1 LKTSRFTKDQ
11 KYDFR
16 LVKGFSTDQAGKE
29 MARKALLF
37 LGLNAMGLILFS
49 LTINRSNAQ
58 SLDNSNKD
66 YHDGAKRFAA
76 VKKKVTPHLKKV
88 FEKRGLQWGS
98 PIFIR
103 VFKKERQLE
112 LWVKQRE
119 SFVLLNSYFI
129 AGTSGE
135 LGPKLRQG
143 DGQIPEG
150 FYFVTPR
157 QMNRKSN
164 FHLSFNIGYP
174 NQYDRAYNRTGNL
187 IMVHGSNVSAGCMAM
202 TNDKIEEI
210 YTLADAAFKGGQRF
224 FRIHIFPFKM
234 TDTAMQQNS
243 DNSWHPFWKN
253 LKIGYRIFED
263 TKLPPNVTV
272 KDKTYH
278 FENQD

>member
-1 LKTSRFTKDQ
+1 
-11 KYDFR
+11 
-16 LVKGFSTDQAGKE
+16 
-29 MARKALLF
+29 
-37 LGLNAMGLILFS
+37 
-49 LTINRSNAQ
+49 
-58 SLDNSNKD
+58 
-66 YHDGAKRFAA
+66 
-76 VKKKVTPHLKKV
+76 
-88 FEKRGLQWGS
+88 
-98 PIFIR
+98 
-103 VFKKERQLE
+103 
-112 LWVKQRE
+112 
-119 SFVLLNSYFI
+119 
-129 AGTSGE
+129 
-135 LGPKLRQG
+135 
-143 DGQIPEG
+143 
-150 FYFVTPR
+150 
-157 QMNRKSN
+157 MNRKSN

-210 YTLADAAFKGGQRF
+210 YTLADAPFKGGQRF

-263 TKLPPNVTV
+263 TKLPPNGTV